1 MFKEHFDKI
10 FVINL
15 EEATE
20 RWQIFLQEL
29 KNIGVSEE
37 EVSRFEAI
45 DGKSMPQKGNL
56 KNGELG
62 CHLSHLKIIELAQKE
77 KYERI
82 LILEDDVEFHKN
94 FARLFPKYIKDVPKE
109 WDLLYFGGNHAEEPL
124 PFSKNILRVSSTK
137 CTHAYAI
144 HQRMFEPLINGLIS
158 CEVMVDLYYGQIQRN
173 YNCYIFYPHIAWQH
187 PGKSYI
193 RQEHVNYE
201 SIRKYR
207 TPFKLSDFFERPGD
221 AIRRIAEKFA
231 NKFKRLF

>member
-15 EEATE
+15 NEATE
-20 RWQIFLQEL
+20 RWRIFLQEL

-45 DGKSMPQKGNL
+45 DGRSIPQKGTL

-62 CHLSHLKIIELAQKE
+62 CHLSHLKVLETAQRE
-77 KYERI
+77 NHERI
-82 LILEDDVEFHKN
+82 LIFEDDVEFDKN
-94 FARLFPKYIKDVPKE
+94 FVKLFPKYMKELPGE
-109 WDLLYFGGNHAEEPL
+109 WDLLYFGGNHTEEPL
-124 PFSKNILRVSSTK
+124 PLSKNIMRVINTK
-137 CTHAYAI
+137 CAHAYAVN
-144 HQRMFEPLINGLIS
+144 QRMYQSLIDGLTT
-158 CEVMVDLYYGQIQRN
+158 CDVMVDLYYAQIQKN

-207 TPFKLSDFFERPGD
+207 TPFKFSDFFQRPGD

-231 NKFKRLF
+231 REFRKLF